1 MAKTFKCPYCDYHG
15 SRQDLVEHIDD
26 EHDEMIPEGF
36 SPVHLV
42 FDIVNGKKDH
52 HGVCVV
58 CKRDTEWDENASKY
72 KRLCGRKQ
80 CAEALRDIYKK
91 NMLKVHGKI
100 TLLNDPEQQKKMLAN
115 RGISGKVQ
123 FDDKGFHTYTGSYER
138 KLLKFENSIGFKSS
152 DILSPGPTIEYDYKG
167 EKHKYITDQ
176 MIIPFNLISTANW
189 NLNHNIN
196 NIKQIENSINNPLK
210 NVRVIDQ
217 SLNPI
222 EVSIKIAN
230 AISNKECVA
239 FMADRAVD
247 PRFTQKVEFLGE
259 LASFNTNPF
268 KVAYKTKTPLTL
280 FFIVHKDLQNYYV
293 HSKEIKMDFS
303 LDENSAVT
311 NSLNEYVKDFEAIVK
326 KYPNQWFNL
335 YNFWER

>member
-1 MAKTFKCPYCDYHG
+1 MATIQRG
-15 SRQDLVEHIDD
+15 SGWSIK
-26 EHDEMIPEGF
+26 
-36 SPVHLV
+36 LV
-42 FDIVNGKKDH
+42 FTLYKFFGYKFTYYLMYPVTFFYFIFASNVYKSLKIYYEKLNIPFTKKIYYNHLFMFAMCMVD
-52 HGVCVV
+52 
-58 CKRDTEWDENASKY
+58 RFISKY
-72 KRLCGRKQ
+72 DCTS
-80 CAEALRDIYKK
+80 Y
-91 NMLKVHGKI
+91 
-100 TLLNDPEQQKKMLAN
+100 
-115 RGISGKVQ
+115 
-123 FDDKGFHTYTGSYER
+123 TYTYENKDFIKEKVDSGSI
-138 KLLKFENSIGFKSS
+138 LLLSHFGGWSSSTCNTLSNNIINVVMKEVILNS
-152 DILSPGPTIEYDYKG
+152 
-167 EKHKYITDQ
+167 
-176 MIIPFNLISTANW
+176 
-189 NLNHNIN
+189 
-196 NIKQIENSINNPLK
+196 IKQIENSINNPLK

-280 FFIVHKDLQNYYV
+280 FFIVHKGLQNYYV